1 MYKHFG
7 YVQYS
12 KGQKGPLAGPIMCED
27 GAHMWMA
34 NSTVLYTDR
43 TREPLMAAAVTAQVW
58 GVGMTRWR
66 WRRVV
71 QEMVLWVGGVATV
84 FVNAK

>member
-1 MYKHFG
+1 MY
-7 YVQYS
+7 
-12 KGQKGPLAGPIMCED
+12 ED

-43 TREPLMAAAVTAQVW
+43 TREPLMAAQVW
-58 GVGMTRWR
+58 GVRMMRWR

-71 QEMVLWVGGVATV
+71 QEMVLWVGGLATV